1 LIASNSVNRGLNFR
15 AQISVAAL
23 PAIRRAVLV
32 VFATAFCNFLYA
44 APHAPDLD
52 SVPYVV
58 FERAEF
64 VKVKSQAL
72 PIDAEWK
79 DTALPDSWRKNG
91 RTSDGYGWY
100 RLAFRLSA
108 ATIAAPQTNAKALY
122 IPRITNNIEVFL
134 NGSPIGLSGRVGDDF
149 EETWNR
155 AQYFLLPASL
165 LRQGDNT
172 LTIRLYPDGYAR
184 AGVGSVHIGDARVL
198 KDIYQRRYFLQVSV
212 PQLITGVLAVMAA
225 YSFTIWL
232 RRRSETL
239 YLLFGWMAIVGIVR
253 LAHHYMR
260 EMPAWLGFLQVPAI
274 MWLGVLQTCLAFY
287 YAGRPMPRVERTMYI
302 TAAVVTILLF
312 IAAMFGHMD
321 IGVLIVYAGMA
332 ALTPV
337 LLGLGVYQLSRS
349 PSVANIFM
357 IVAMTANAAFGIH
370 DFLNFRELLGYDRL
384 YLLPMGHPLILLA
397 VAALLA
403 QRFVGT
409 IDSYE
414 TLNAELSSRVRQRE
428 QELAESYERERTI
441 AQARAMA
448 EERQRLM
455 RDMHDGIGS
464 HLMSTL
470 ALSRMGSLSNAQMS
484 EALADCIDELKITID
499 SLEPV
504 ERDLLVVLGNLRYRL
519 EPRLTA
525 AGISLDWAVQ
535 DLPPL
540 EYLDPENVRSVLR
553 IVQEAFTNTLKHA
566 KAKRIT
572 LSTSV
577 NYTTNRVLV
586 RVTDDGVG
594 VNAEQGS
601 GVANDKI
608 SNGKSGRGM
617 ENMRSR
623 AIKLGGELE
632 TARLETGGT
641 CINLYL
647 PIMRSAGR

>member
-1 LIASNSVNRGLNFR
+1 LNSGANLR
-15 AQISVAAL
+15 AQVSVAAL
-23 PAIRRAVLV
+23 PALLRAVLV
-32 VFATAFCNFLYA
+32 VFVTAFCNLLCA
-44 APHAPDLD
+44 APPALDLD
-52 SVPYVV
+52 SASYIV

-64 VKVKSQAL
+64 VKVKTLAI
-72 PIDAEWK
+72 PVNADWK
-79 DTALPDSWRKNG
+79 ETALPDSWRKNG
-91 RTSDGYGWY
+91 RETKGYGWY
-100 RLAFRLSA
+100 RLTFRLSA

-134 NGSPIGLSGRVGDDF
+134 NDSPIGLSGRVGDDF
-149 EETWNR
+149 EESWNR
-155 AQYFLLPASL
+155 AQYVLLPASL
-165 LRQGDNT
+165 LRAGENT
-172 LTIRLYPDGYAR
+172 LTIRLHPDGYSR
-184 AGVGSVHIGDARVL
+184 AGVGSVHMGDARVL
-198 KDIYQRRYFLQVSV
+198 KDIYQRRYFLQISV

-260 EMPAWLGFLQVPAI
+260 EMPSWLGFLQVPAI
-274 MWLGVLQTCLAFY
+274 MWLSILQTCLAFY
-287 YAGRPMPRVERTMYI
+287 YAGRPMPRVERTMYAVA
-302 TAAVVTILLF
+302 TAVTILLF
-312 IAAMFGHMD
+312 IAALAGYMES
-321 IGVLIVYAGMA
+321 GVMIVYASMA

-337 LLGLGVYQLSRS
+337 LLGLGVYQLSRT

-370 DFLNFRELLGYDRL
+370 DYLNFKELLGYDRL

-470 ALSRMGSLSNAQMS
+470 ALSRMGSLSNVQMS

-594 VNAEQGS
+594 VG
-601 GVANDKI
+601 NDKNGNDASAGSSNGI

-623 AIKLGGELE
+623 AVKLGGELE

-647 PIMRSAGR
+647 PITRSAGR